1 MEPTLFDERATKVL
15 RFQRPAQ
22 RQGLGLGGEYT
33 LDNNNPPNEINANLS
48 SGEIY
53 DPLAN
58 TWSNI
63 KDFSTT
69 GNSQFGDDPTE
80 MLPGGKVLA
89 GLING
94 PATYIYD
101 PLANT
106 WTQTNNSKSRLDQ
119 SDEESWVT
127 LPDDSILSYD
137 VFGSTASVGHS
148 QRYIPSTGLW
158 QDAGNLPFALSSS
171 AVGSELVPAFLLPNG
186 DAWFTGGNGNTAF
199 YTPATNSWRAGPA
212 LPNGDVAADAPV
224 AMLPNGHV
232 LISASP
238 AGTVVGGK
246 YTFPGPTR
254 IYEFDPTVANPTT
267 ANSYTN
273 VTPSQAG
280 FNLNQ
285 SSYLSCML
293 VLPNGNV
300 LMCNDS
306 GTIVEFTP
314 TTGEPRMPG
323 GLTSPTSP
331 ASRSTSFT
339 SRAISSPVSPKA
351 PPMATTTRWL
361 RTIRSCN

>member
-1 MEPTLFDERATKVL
+1 MLLLSDGSVMVHGSVNITAVAGGPPQAFSNTSSSAWYKLTPNGNDYITGSWTPLSSMSVPRKFFASNVLPSGKVL
-15 RFQRPAQ
+15 V
-22 RQGLGLGGEYT
+22 LGGEYT

-171 AVGSELVPAFLLPNG
+171 AVGSELGPAFLLPNG

-199 YTPATNSWRAGPA
+199 YTPPPIAGELAQPCRM
-212 LPNGDVAADAPV
+212 
-224 AMLPNGHV
+224 AMLP
-232 LISASP
+232 
-238 AGTVVGGK
+238 
-246 YTFPGPTR
+246 PTR
-254 IYEFDPTVANPTT
+254 RCACCRTVT
-267 ANSYTN
+267 Y
-273 VTPSQAG
+273 
-280 FNLNQ
+280 
-285 SSYLSCML
+285 
-293 VLPNGNV
+293 
-300 LMCNDS
+300 
-306 GTIVEFTP
+306 
-314 TTGEPRMPG
+314 
-323 GLTSPTSP
+323 
-331 ASRSTSFT
+331 
-339 SRAISSPVSPKA
+339 
-351 PPMATTTRWL
+351 
-361 RTIRSCN
+361 